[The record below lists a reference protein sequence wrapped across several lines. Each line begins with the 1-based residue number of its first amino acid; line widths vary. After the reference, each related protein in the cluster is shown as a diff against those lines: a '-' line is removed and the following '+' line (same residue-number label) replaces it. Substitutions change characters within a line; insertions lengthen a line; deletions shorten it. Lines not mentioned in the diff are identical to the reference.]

1 MTICMILYTHHQVT
15 EIMQDLPS
23 KPTQE
28 RIKNCSIMIQPFKF
42 LPRSILMSLFLA
54 RIDTSFSADQSF
66 HSYSRFL
73 LMSSFNPPSRGL
85 PAGLAEVEMIERARA
100 KREFLPVV

>member
-28 RIKNCSIMIQPFKF
+28 RIKNCSIMIQTFKF

-54 RIDTSFSADQSF
+54 RIDTSFSTDQSF

-73 LMSSFNPPSRGL
+73 LMSSFNPPS
-85 PAGLAEVEMIERARA
+85 
-100 KREFLPVV
+100 